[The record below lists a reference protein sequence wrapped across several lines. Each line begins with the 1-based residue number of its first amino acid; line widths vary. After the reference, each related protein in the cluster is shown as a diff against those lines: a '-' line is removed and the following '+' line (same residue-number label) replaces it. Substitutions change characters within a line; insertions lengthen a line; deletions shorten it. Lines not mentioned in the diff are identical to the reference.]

1 MTVKKVRVRPM
12 ARREAGMVND
22 SWSSWVKNSLPD
34 FNFKDCPAFIN
45 EPKYKTGQSL
55 NKVL

>member
-1 MTVKKVRVRPM
+1 MTRRVVGSKILCRI
-12 ARREAGMVND
+12 
-22 SWSSWVKNSLPD
+22 SI
-34 FNFKDCPAFIN
+34 FKDCPAFIP